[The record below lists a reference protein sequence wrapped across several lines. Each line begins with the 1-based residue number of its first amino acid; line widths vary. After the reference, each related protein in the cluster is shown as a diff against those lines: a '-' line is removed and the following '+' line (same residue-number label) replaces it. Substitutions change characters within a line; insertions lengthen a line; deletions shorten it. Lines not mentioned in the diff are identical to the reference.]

1 MSRSKFDSSEIQR
14 SLAKCVYYDSIQH
27 PEDVSLDFKYDEG
40 QFKLRKLIIIVLG
53 LEWYNTLTRRYC
65 MQDSRR
71 YTVIMICKQDVKI
84 ITSVTSKCFCS
95 FNLYAIVAA
104 CHQKNIIFFSK
115 LV

>member
-1 MSRSKFDSSEIQR
+1 
-14 SLAKCVYYDSIQH
+14 
-27 PEDVSLDFKYDEG
+27 
-40 QFKLRKLIIIVLG
+40 
-53 LEWYNTLTRRYC
+53 

-71 YTVIMICKQDVKI
+71 YTIIMICKHDVKI

-104 CHQKNIIFFSK
+104 CHQKNIIFFRK